1 MFSFKYVWQYTF
13 LADVSAG
20 GFIEL
25 LAVKQQC
32 FVTGEYNRG
41 SDIGR
46 DINSQCEVCVYRE
59 CGECDTGSKYFSEFR
74 EQCDISERTGGT
86 GYDEWADVNA
96 RSSGDGEYC
105 VGTKRDD
112 GVNSSGCE
120 LAWSGDVYLN
130 RVDNGE
136 QWAYGE

>member
-1 MFSFKYVWQYTF
+1 M
-13 LADVSAG
+13 SAG

-32 FVTGEYNRG
+32 AVTREYNRG

-59 CGECDTGSKYFSEFR
+59 CGECDTGSKYISEFR
-74 EQCDISERTGGT
+74 EQWDISERVGDT
-86 GYDEWADVNA
+86 GYDEWADVNTW
-96 RSSGDGEYC
+96 SSRDGEYC
-105 VGTKRDD
+105 VGAKRDD
-112 GVNSSGCE
+112 GVNSSGSE
-120 LAWSGDVYLN
+120 FAWSGDVYGN

-136 QWAYGE
+136 QWANGEQRVNGEYGEYYV